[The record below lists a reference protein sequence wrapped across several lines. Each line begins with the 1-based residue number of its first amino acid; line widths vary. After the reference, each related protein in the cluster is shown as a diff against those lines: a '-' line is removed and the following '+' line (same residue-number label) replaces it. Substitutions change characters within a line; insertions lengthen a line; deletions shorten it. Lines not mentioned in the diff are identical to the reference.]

1 MNNAYQSALNNLKL
15 AAQKEKTD
23 QKITDQLS
31 YPQRQIEV
39 YIPLKTDS
47 GDIRMFKGYRV
58 QYNNWRGPYKGGLRY
73 HPQVNIEEVK
83 ALAFWM
89 TIKNAVINV
98 PFGGGKGGI
107 EVDPKQ
113 LSQKELE
120 RLTRAFARLLAPNV
134 GPEVD
139 VPAPDV
145 NTTAQ
150 MMDWF
155 ADEYSKAAGRKSP
168 AVVTGK
174 SIANGGSEGREEATG
189 LGGFYVLE
197 ELVKK
202 TKLKKNPTVAVQG
215 FGNVG
220 FHIAKLASEAGF
232 KVVAVSD
239 SKGAVFNKNMAG
251 LDIEDVAKFKKQTGT
266 VMHYQSADGAAVNI
280 SHKGILLLP
289 VDILIPAAL
298 ENVINKENASLLEAK
313 VIFEMA
319 NGPTTGEADEILEKR
334 KIPVVPDV
342 LANAGGVTVSYYE
355 WVQNIKNQKWT
366 KRKVNAKLKKA
377 MKDAFS
383 EIWKIK
389 TLKKV
394 SLRTAAYILA
404 LQRLSKSF
412 KKNG

>member
-1 MNNAYQSALNNLKL
+1 MNSIFQSTLNILKQ
-15 AAQKEKTD
+15 AAQKTKTD
-23 QKITDQLS
+23 PVITDLLS

-39 YIPLKTDS
+39 FIPLKTDA
-47 GDIRMFKGYRV
+47 GNLKILRGYRV
-58 QYNNWRGPYKGGLRY
+58 QYNNWRGAYKGGLRY
-73 HPQVNIEEVK
+73 HSEVNIEEVK

-98 PFGGGKGGI
+98 PFGGAKGGI

-120 RLTRAFARLLAPNV
+120 RLTRAFTRLLAPNV
-134 GPEVD
+134 GPQTD

-155 ADEYSKAAGRKSP
+155 ADEYSKAVDRKSP

-174 SIANGGSEGREEATG
+174 SIAAGGSEGREEATG
-189 LGGFYVLE
+189 LGGFFVLE
-197 ELVKK
+197 ELVGSMR
-202 TKLKKNPTVAVQG
+202 LKKPLTCAVQG

-220 FHIAKLASEAGF
+220 FHIAKFLFEAGY
-232 KVVAVSD
+232 KIAAVSD
-239 SKGAVFNKNMAG
+239 SKGAIFNKDLSG
-251 LDIEDVAKFKKQTGT
+251 LDVDEVKKHKEKTGSVLNFKASSGNT
-266 VMHYQSADGAAVNI
+266 VNI
-280 SHKGILLLP
+280 SNKGIILLP

-298 ENVINKENASLLEAK
+298 ENVVTRENAQLLEAK
-313 VIFEMA
+313 VILEMA
-319 NGPTTGEADEILEKR
+319 NGPTTAEADEILEKR

-355 WVQNIKNQKWT
+355 WVQNMKNQKWA
-366 KRKVNAKLKKA
+366 KKQVNAKLKKA
-377 MKDAFS
+377 MISAFS

-389 TLKKV
+389 QVKKV

-404 LQRLSKSF
+404 LQRLSKKAKLS
-412 KKNG
+412 